1 LDSSWRTIW
10 IADAHRDDDM
20 RSEYPR
26 TKKPNTFLKL
36 KHALATPNSINRR
49 KPFEVRRLQKT
60 SESGVETY
68 PRGSSPF
75 PDVSK
80 INSSGKRK
88 ERTMYRLTQLKKT
101 TPLFLVALGLAWLG
115 LSPALQAVMPAPDGG
130 YPAQNTAEG
139 QNALFNLTTGSRNTA
154 DGFEALMSNTSGS
167 WNTADGFLALE
178 HNTTGDFNTASGV
191 GSLSNNDIGT
201 GNTAAGSRTLFNS
214 KSSFNVALGFEA
226 GNKITSGNRNI
237 CIGAQGGD
245 SLTSGNNNIDIG
257 NSGVTAEANT
267 IRIGKV
273 GTQTKTFL
281 AGVSNAAVTGMTVVV
296 NSSGQ
301 LGAAVSSARFKD
313 NIQPMDQASKAILDL
328 KPVTFHYKKEIDP
341 AGSSQFGLVAED
353 VEKVNP
359 DLVVR
364 DKEGKAYSVR
374 YDAVN
379 AMFLNEFL
387 KEHRKV
393 EQQQKQ
399 IDALTA
405 ELKEQAAQIQK
416 VNAQLEAN
424 KPAPQ
429 VVNNP

>member
-1 LDSSWRTIW
+1 MCR
-10 IADAHRDDDM
+10 
-20 RSEYPR
+20 
-26 TKKPNTFLKL
+26 KL
-36 KHALATPNSINRR
+36 TVA
-49 KPFEVRRLQKT
+49 
-60 SESGVETY
+60 
-68 PRGSSPF
+68 
-75 PDVSK
+75 
-80 INSSGKRK
+80 GKGK
-88 ERTMYRLTQLKKT
+88 EKSVYQLTQLKKT
-101 TPLFLVALGLAWLG
+101 TPLFLVALGLALLG

-139 QNALFNLTTGSRNTA
+139 ENALFNLTTGSRNTA

-178 HNTTGDFNTASGV
+178 DNTTGDFNTAGGV
-191 GSLSNNDIGT
+191 GALSSNDIGG
-201 GNTAAGSRTLFNS
+201 GNTAYGSRALFTS
-214 KSSFNVALGFEA
+214 KSSFNVAVGFEA
-226 GNKITSGNRNI
+226 GNKIKSGNRNI
-237 CIGAQGGD
+237 CIGAQAGD

-257 NSGVTAEANT
+257 NSGVTAESNT
-267 IRIGKV
+267 IRIGKA
-273 GTQTKTFL
+273 GTQTKAFL

-313 NIQPMDQASKAILDL
+313 NIQPMDQASKAILAL

-341 AGSSQFGLVAED
+341 AGTSQFGLVAED

-379 AMFLNEFL
+379 AMLLNEFL
-387 KEHRKV
+387 KEHATV
-393 EQQQKQ
+393 Q
-399 IDALTA
+399 
-405 ELKEQAAQIQK
+405 ELKKEIAALKAGLQK
-416 VNAQLEAN
+416 VSAQVELT

-429 VVNNP
+429 TVVDNH